1 VRVGDVFTVP
11 LDDAR
16 VGFGQVVAEYLQ
28 KGHFY
33 VALFEPAFPVGALP
47 NARDVPALPI
57 AFLALSMDAKV
68 HAGHWVVVGNAP
80 LPERLPLPAFKEV
93 VGSPQRVDVVDYSGK
108 RRRPARSGEAD
119 RLPNRTIV
127 APVRLEKAL
136 KAKHGLEAWIDAYA
150 ALEPSEATT
159 SARLFDSP
167 ALG

>member
-93 VGSPQRVDVVDYSGK
+93 VGSPQRVDVVDYLELPRFGGHLSIGGVVPGK
-108 RRRPARSGEAD
+108 GVHVEDETTVPGRVPRAGVAAARGGGSLAE
-119 RLPNRTIV
+119 
-127 APVRLEKAL
+127 
-136 KAKHGLEAWIDAYA
+136 
-150 ALEPSEATT
+150 
-159 SARLFDSP
+159 
-167 ALG
+167 